1 MPAMR
6 DNETYLNFFY
16 EREKELVESKG
27 YSRTMIAVKKNLY
40 EPFVEIANVEELK
53 LITKD
58 KKNAFLLAC
67 ELGYEKIAYHI
78 YQNIGFRGLIFEENE
93 LNFNAFTYICLN
105 KLDVIYN
112 LVRDKRVI
120 NILQYADLEKPDL
133 NNETLLIKLCK
144 NKLEKYA
151 LDLLDDEEL
160 DLNIEHID
168 NNKKCALDYCKE
180 NNLEKVYEK
189 LKEKISLE
197 YKFDEIDENED
208 TFFIKLCKNKDK
220 NKEALNIFKKYNSC
234 FDFKLQHQNKAKM
247 TCLMYA
253 LQNRFFEL
261 ARKIVNE
268 MKTCNNIDMFG
279 NSELIHCVYSR
290 SNDLV
295 KRVLKKTSLINHV
308 NNKGD
313 TAILLSTKKNLEDI
327 SLSLLTHKKI
337 DLTILDEENTTP
349 LFYASSEDSLKV
361 VQEILKHDCAITQR
375 EENGEDALS
384 MAVLNVN
391 SRIALAIAEKWT
403 GDFNHFYQVNK
414 TDTTIYMRAIHFKLY
429 KVAKLIISSGKY
441 NIGYIDN
448 LNKSSLILAIESL
461 DDNSIVSRT
470 EESKEE
476 SLDKIVSSIERSVI
490 TSQND
495 CYTLVEE
502 ILKYQGDIKCG
513 HQDNS
518 GNTALMYCAFKNHYE
533 LGHKIIKRSDC
544 NPACSNNEGLD
555 ALGYFLLHGHE
566 NLVLEMLK
574 RFQGP
579 FELFIND
586 IYLVSLNLNMPKLSS
601 YTLSK
606 IKEYRK
612 NKLKE
617 EQINNGLLHLIKK
630 KEEEKKSCEILR
642 LKKLNRIEEIEK
654 SNKKEGHFETIHDPK
669 KKSSEKDMHTFT
681 VTFS

>member
-1 MPAMR
+1 MPTTR
-6 DNETYLNFFY
+6 DNQTYLDFFY
-16 EREKELVESKG
+16 ERETDLVKNKG
-27 YSRTMIAVKKNLY
+27 YSKAMIAVKKNLCDV
-40 EPFVEIANVEELK
+40 FVEIANVKELK

-58 KKNAFLLAC
+58 KKNAFSLAC
-67 ELGYEKIAYHI
+67 ELGNEFIAFHI
-78 YQNIGFRGLIFEENE
+78 YKNIGFRGLIFEENE

-120 NILQYADLEKPDL
+120 NVLEYADLEKPDI

-151 LDLLDDEEL
+151 LDLLDDKEL

-168 NNKKCALDYCKE
+168 NNKKCVLDYCKE

-189 LKEKISLE
+189 LKEKISLK

-208 TFFIKLCKNKDK
+208 TFFIKLCKNKEK
-220 NKEALNIFKKYNSC
+220 NKEALNIFKRYNSY
-234 FDFKLQHQNKAKM
+234 FDFKLQYQNKAKM

-253 LQNRFFEL
+253 IQNNFFEL

-295 KRVLKKTSLINHV
+295 KRVLKKTVLINHV

-327 SLSLLTHKKI
+327 SLTLLTNRKI

-349 LFYASSEDSLKV
+349 LFYASSENNLKV

-384 MAVLNVN
+384 MAILNVN

-403 GDFNHFYQVNK
+403 DDFNHFYQVNK

-429 KVAKLIISSGKY
+429 KVARLIISSGKY
-441 NIGYIDN
+441 NIGYINN

-461 DDNSIVSRT
+461 DDKKIV
-470 EESKEE
+470 SKEE
-476 SLDKIVSSIERSVI
+476 SLDEIVLSIENSVI
-490 TSQND
+490 TLENECIILID
-495 CYTLVEE
+495 E

-513 HQDNS
+513 HQDNL
-518 GNTALMYCAFKNHYE
+518 GNTALMYCSFKNHYE
-533 LGHKIIKRSDC
+533 IGYKIIKRSDC
-544 NPACSNNEGLD
+544 NPACSNIDGLD
-555 ALGYFLLHGHE
+555 ALGHFLLYGHE
-566 NLVLEMLK
+566 DLVLEMLK
-574 RFQGP
+574 RFSNL
-579 FELFIND
+579 FEVFIND
-586 IYLVSLNLNMPKLSS
+586 IYYVSLNLNMKKLCS
-601 YTLSK
+601 YTITK
-606 IKEYRK
+606 IKEIRK
-612 NKLKE
+612 KKLKE
-617 EQINNGLLHLIKK
+617 EQINSGLLNLIKK
-630 KEEEKKSCEILR
+630 KEEKKEKN
-642 LKKLNRIEEIEK
+642 KLN
-654 SNKKEGHFETIHDPK
+654 KKKGYFETIHDPNK
-669 KKSSEKDMHTFT
+669 
-681 VTFS
+681 